1 MRHFTKT
8 HNDLKWLF
16 PIAKTKAE
24 ANEVFNYVE
33 ENAKHLAD
41 SAGIEDKE
49 QRDLAID
56 AFMKGYSYA
65 LQMETPNLIRRIVD
79 NIYQGIFKVKLKYKG
94 EEEKTPKEQEEED
107 KYFRFYRFKD
117 LLKTFSWGPNKD
129 KEKSRK
135 YLYKMLE
142 GSGFDHEAPIEER
155 LKAW

>member
-33 ENAKHLAD
+33 ENAKNLAD
-41 SAGIEDKE
+41 SAGITDND

-65 LQMETPNLIRRIVD
+65 LQMETPNLIERVVN
-79 NIYQGIFKVKLKYKG
+79 NIYQGIFKVKYKG
-94 EEEKTPKEQEEED
+94 AAVKTPKVREEET

-117 LLKTFSWGPNKD
+117 LLKGFSWGPNKD

-135 YLYKMLE
+135 YLCKMLE
-142 GSGFDHEAPIEER
+142 GTGFDHEAPLEEQ
-155 LKAW
+155 LKVW

>member
-1 MRHFTKT
+1 MRHFTRT

-24 ANEVFNYVE
+24 ANEVFSYVE
-33 ENAKHLAD
+33 ENAKRLAD
-41 SAGIEDKE
+41 SAGITDND

-79 NIYQGIFKVKLKYKG
+79 NIYQGLFKVKYKC
-94 EEEKTPKEQEEED
+94 EEEKTTKEKED
-107 KYFRFYRFKD
+107 ETKYFRFYRFKN
-117 LLKTFSWGPNKD
+117 LLKAFSWGPNKD

-135 YLYKMLE
+135 YFCKMLE
-142 GSGFDHEAPIEER
+142 GSGFDHEAPIEEQ

>member
-1 MRHFTKT
+1 MRHFTRT

-33 ENAKHLAD
+33 ENAKNLAD

-65 LQMETPNLIRRIVD
+65 LQLETPNLIRRIVD
-79 NIYQGIFKVKLKYKG
+79 NIYQGIFKVKYKDA
-94 EEEKTPKEQEEED
+94 EVKTPKVREEEN

-117 LLKTFSWGPNKD
+117 LLKAFSWGPNKD
-129 KEKSRK
+129 KEKGRK
-135 YLYKMLE
+135 YLCKMLE
-142 GSGFDHEAPIEER
+142 GTGFDHEAPLEEQ
-155 LKAW
+155 LKVW

>member
-1 MRHFTKT
+1 MRHFTRT

-24 ANEVFNYVE
+24 ANEVFSYVE

-41 SAGIEDKE
+41 SAGITDND

-79 NIYQGIFKVKLKYKG
+79 NIYRGLFKVKYKC
-94 EEEKTPKEQEEED
+94 EEEKTTKEKED
-107 KYFRFYRFKD
+107 ETKYFRFYRFKN
-117 LLKTFSWGPNKD
+117 LLKAFSWGPNKD

-135 YLYKMLE
+135 YFCKMLE
-142 GSGFDHEAPIEER
+142 GSGFDHEAPIEEQ

>member
-16 PIAKTKAE
+16 PIAKTKRE
-24 ANEVFNYVE
+24 ANEVFSYVE

-65 LQMETPNLIRRIVD
+65 LQLETSNLIERVVN
-79 NIYQGIFKVKLKYKG
+79 NIYQGIFKVKYIYS
-94 EEEKTPKEQEEED
+94 ENPSPKEKEEND
-107 KYFRFYRFKD
+107 KYFRFFRFKD
-117 LLKTFSWGPNKD
+117 LLKSFSWGSNKS
-129 KEKSRK
+129 KEKARK
-135 YLYKMLE
+135 YFTKMVE
-142 GSGFDHEAPIEER
+142 GTGFDHEAPLEEQ
-155 LKAW
+155 LKVW

>member
-1 MRHFTKT
+1 MRHFTRT

-24 ANEVFNYVE
+24 ANEVFSYVE

-41 SAGIEDKE
+41 SAGIEEKE

-79 NIYQGIFKVKLKYKG
+79 NIYQGIFKVKYKDAAV
-94 EEEKTPKEQEEED
+94 KTPKVREEED

-117 LLKTFSWGPNKD
+117 LLKAFSWGSSKD

-142 GSGFDHEAPIEER
+142 GSGFDHEAPLEEQ

>member
-1 MRHFTKT
+1 MRHFTRT

-24 ANEVFNYVE
+24 ANEVFSYVE
-33 ENAKHLAD
+33 ENAKRLAD
-41 SAGIEDKE
+41 SAGITDND

-79 NIYQGIFKVKLKYKG
+79 NIYRGLFKVKYKC
-94 EEEKTPKEQEEED
+94 EEEKTTKEKED
-107 KYFRFYRFKD
+107 ETKYFRFYRFKN
-117 LLKTFSWGPNKD
+117 LLKAFSWGPNKD

-135 YLYKMLE
+135 YFCKMLE
-142 GSGFDHEAPIEER
+142 GSGFDHEAPIEEQ

>member
-16 PIAKTKAE
+16 PIAKTKAK

-41 SAGIEDKE
+41 SAGIEDKD

-65 LQMETPNLIRRIVD
+65 LQLETPNLISRIVD
-79 NIYQGIFKVKLKYKG
+79 NIYQGIFKVKYKG
-94 EEEKTPKEQEEED
+94 ATVKTPKVREEET

-117 LLKTFSWGPNKD
+117 LLKSFS
-129 KEKSRK
+129 
-135 YLYKMLE
+135 
-142 GSGFDHEAPIEER
+142 
-155 LKAW
+155 

>member
-1 MRHFTKT
+1 MRHFTRT

-16 PIAKTKAE
+16 PIAKTKKE
-24 ANEVFNYVE
+24 ANEVFSYVE

-41 SAGIEDKE
+41 SAGITDND

-79 NIYQGIFKVKLKYKG
+79 NIYQGIFKVKYKG
-94 EEEKTPKEQEEED
+94 EEVKTPKVREEEN

-117 LLKTFSWGPNKD
+117 LLKAFSWGPNKD

>member
-41 SAGIEDKE
+41 SAGIEDKD

-65 LQMETPNLIRRIVD
+65 LQLETPNLISRIVD
-79 NIYQGIFKVKLKYKG
+79 NIYQGIFKVKYKG
-94 EEEKTPKEQEEED
+94 ATVKTPKVREEET

-117 LLKTFSWGPNKD
+117 LLKSFSWGSN
-129 KEKSRK
+129 KEKEKARK
-135 YLYKMLE
+135 YLCKMLE
-142 GSGFDHEAPIEER
+142 GTGFDHEAPLNEQ
-155 LKAW
+155 LKVW